1 MEACVKPRC
10 DTLRSPQFEP
20 LKFGTPPHMEFIMQ
34 RLIHKLLP
42 LGAVLVL
49 AGCASHAVRP
59 PANDP
64 VTLRVNLFR
73 SSTNIPIYMAEEK
86 GAFAQRNVRLE
97 LQFTP
102 NSTEQRSGLAAGR
115 IDIAHSAV
123 DNAIAMVEVAKV
135 DAVIV
140 GGGDSGL
147 LELYARPEIKTLA
160 DVKGKAM
167 VVDAPNT
174 AYALVARKILK
185 NAGLLDHRDYRLA
198 SIGGT
203 ESRVN
208 AFSQSPDN
216 AVGMLNPPWT
226 FLADSKGAR
235 SFGKVKDL
243 FGPYQAIAPIVMRSW
258 AQANQGALE
267 RYLAAYIEGCRM
279 TLNPAN
285 RADVIA
291 VLRKRLNLTEEAASR
306 SYEGLIEP
314 GYGLTRDCALN
325 MTGFQNVLALR
336 AEMEGQWGGKAPEP
350 TKYLDLS
357 HFERALKFAA
367 R

>member
-1 MEACVKPRC
+1 
-10 DTLRSPQFEP
+10 
-20 LKFGTPPHMEFIMQ
+20 MQ
-34 RLIHKLLP
+34 RLISKLFLP
-42 LGAVLVL
+42 LGVALLL
-49 AGCASHAVRP
+49 AGCANHTVRP

-73 SSTNIPIYMAEEK
+73 SATNIPIYMAEEK
-86 GAFAQRNVRLE
+86 GAFAKRNVRLE

-115 IDIAHSAV
+115 IDIAHSAA
-123 DNAIAMVEVAKV
+123 DNAVAMVEVAKV

-147 LELYARPEIKTLA
+147 LEFYARPEIKTLA

-185 NAGLLDHRDYRLA
+185 NAGLLDGRDYRLA

-226 FLADSKGAR
+226 FLAESKGAR
-235 SFGKVKDL
+235 SFGKAKDL

-279 TLNPAN
+279 TLDPAN
-285 RADVIA
+285 RAEVIA
-291 VLRKRLNLTEEAASR
+291 VLRKRLNLSEDVARR

-325 MTGFQNVLALR
+325 MTGFRSVLALR
-336 AEMEGQWGGKAPEP
+336 AEMEGQWGGKPPEP
-350 TKYLDLS
+350 GKYLDLS
-357 HFERALKFAA
+357 YFERALSFAA